1 MYVDYLGHLAV
12 DDPMWRYLKDH
23 MLPQQGLFAQNVG
36 FRVFQPANSRNVYI
50 YEEINTGLRVLAKF
64 HPDRPVYS
72 DNKDRSGETE
82 YHNLLFLRSIG
93 FDAAPNYVV
102 KPFGFNREI
111 GGVIVMEFLEGAVL
125 GDVIADAIHQGR
137 RDRLFKKLTGLARFL
152 ASMHN
157 KTAGDWNVDF
167 EQGRSY
173 MGQLINSLITRRG
186 MGSDHYTEL
195 YELREAW
202 FNEACMWED
211 TSVLVHGDVTPS
223 NFLVGRGTDVIAID
237 LERMKWDDR
246 VFDLGRICGELKHFF
261 LQATGQ
267 RHASEPF
274 IGHFLWE
281 YCGHF
286 PDQLSAFKAI
296 TRRIPFY
303 MGTTLM
309 RIARNWW
316 ISPDYRWRLV
326 REAKQILRGL
336 P

>member
-1 MYVDYLGHLAV
+1 MLGSYLGHLAQN
-12 DDPMWRYLKDH
+12 DPMWLYLRDH
-23 MLPQQGLFAQNVG
+23 ILPQLEIISHHVD
-36 FRVFQPANSRNVYI
+36 FRVFQPDDSRKVFV
-50 YEEINTGLRVLAKF
+50 YEEVGSGLMVLAKF
-64 HPDRPVYS
+64 HPDSSKQP
-72 DNKDRSGETE
+72 DNRDRSGETE
-82 YHNLLFLRSIG
+82 FRNLVFLRSIG
-93 FDAAPNYVV
+93 FDAPPDYVV
-102 KPFGFNREI
+102 RPLGYNREI
-111 GGVIVMEFLEGAVL
+111 GGVLVMEYLEVTPL
-125 GDVIADAIHQGR
+125 GDVINEAIHLGR
-137 RDRLFKKLTGLARFL
+137 RERLFRKLTGLARFL
-152 ASMHN
+152 ATVHN
-157 KTAGDWNVDF
+157 KTAGDWKVNF

-173 MGQLINSLITRRG
+173 MEQLINSLITRRS

-202 FNEACMWED
+202 FHEECMWED
-211 TSVLVHGDVTPS
+211 VSVLVHGDVTPS
-223 NFLVGRGTDVIAID
+223 NFLVGKGTDVIAID

-261 LQATGQ
+261 LQGFGR

-286 PDQLSAFKAI
+286 PDQFSAFRAI

-303 MGTTLM
+303 MGITLL